1 MRHWLAGWHSIS
13 DDIQSFR
20 TETAS
25 ISHIRGSL
33 IHFRLL
39 IAASSTPHVTQNN
52 WQIISATAQFP
63 VFDFSRGLTDNLS
76 LLLPISS
83 ASHSLSRLHRVI
95 NEVPF
100 QMRSSLRQPQKDPLN
115 TFLRRTIIPPFPFSC
130 ATVAL
135 WKPKTDSVTKNRRH
149 NGAKEVDESLID
161 FLIS

>member
-1 MRHWLAGWHSIS
+1 MSWDNVALHPNLNTSNLLLTVYQLSSSQYNCTYAPDYEMRHWLAGWHSIS

-20 TETAS
+20 TEPPS

-100 QMRSSLRQPQKDPLN
+100 QMRSSLRQPQKDPS
-115 TFLRRTIIPPFPFSC
+115 RSWEGP
-130 ATVAL
+130 
-135 WKPKTDSVTKNRRH
+135 
-149 NGAKEVDESLID
+149 
-161 FLIS
+161 